1 MAIFS
6 ALGGIISLLFFI
18 LLVRFVENRIPLE
31 DPAPDLTEEEI
42 IFVKKIILANIG
54 VDEK

>member
-42 IFVKKIILANIG
+42 IFVKKIISANIG